1 MEHIK
6 IFIYIRMEYHKK
18 QRKHTRS
25 IFLNSDEAFYVSP
38 DRKQFTFRFAPINIE
53 DESIMYVKNTNVD
66 YRTGSGLSVQNVK
79 SGIFRGSTAT
89 YSATYSESPAISF
102 LPQDGK
108 GGGATA
114 IGILAPSG
122 VSGSATSTTTS
133 VAPTII
139 GAGYTG
145 TPPTIPANVP
155 LTGGVGAT
163 LTPVYNATTGALETA
178 TLVAGSAY
186 VDVPTFD
193 IPAPQASVPAT
204 FGAVPFN
211 ASTGV
216 ITGMPTITNPTTNGF
231 YNGSLFTISFVNNRA
246 PAFGTGTTNASGTFT
261 NLTITNGGTNGYF
274 GTDAPP
280 TISVFDGDGMFGTG
294 LAFTPTY
301 VNGSLTALTIT
312 NGGSGYPASRT
323 NAPLGIQS
331 PPDAVPAMIT
341 GRTITNGR
349 LTGLTLGS
357 GGSKY
362 RNPTISITAGLVA
375 PVQGAYDVVHKI
387 PAPLAGARML
397 THGYGYTLPPKP
409 IINSTYRVSN
419 NGDLPLIAEI
429 TQPYNVEKNNYYTIK
444 ADGFHF
450 SRTLYTNTDNIG
462 SPTLS
467 ICSQNEDVNNENYT
481 ELILPAQVINQLTI
495 TITDRDG
502 NGLDPLKNMTIL
514 LTIEELDHEDTEYKD
529 SKRQLY
535 ENIYSVS

>member
-1 MEHIK
+1 
-6 IFIYIRMEYHKK
+6 MEYHKK

-25 IFLNSDEAFYVSP
+25 IFLNSDEAFYVNPERTS
-38 DRKQFTFRFAPINIE
+38 FTFRFAPINIE

-79 SGIFRGSTAT
+79 TGIFRGSTAT
-89 YSATYSESPAISF
+89 YSATYSDSPAISF

-108 GGGATA
+108 GSGATA

-145 TPPTIPANVP
+145 APPTIPANTP
-155 LTGGVGAT
+155 TTGGFGAT
-163 LTPVYNATTGALETA
+163 LTPTYDATTGALGTA

-186 VDVPTFD
+186 VDIPTFT
-193 IPAPQASVPAT
+193 IPAPQASVAAT
-204 FGAVPFN
+204 FGAVPFT

-216 ITGMPTITNPTTNGF
+216 ITGVPTITNAATNGF
-231 YNGSLFTISFVNNRA
+231 YNGTTFSIGFVNNPA
-246 PAFGTGTTNASGTFT
+246 PAFGTASTNATGGFT
-261 NLTITNGGTNGYF
+261 NITISNPTTNGYF
-274 GTDAPP
+274 GTDAPS
-280 TISVFDGDGMFGTG
+280 TILSFDGAPLTG
-294 LAFTPTY
+294 SGFTYTPVY
-301 VNGSLTALTIT
+301 SNGNVSSITINTA
-312 NGGSGYPASRT
+312 GSGYGNNKTNIAIGIIAPAT
-323 NAPLGIQS
+323 PVA
-331 PPDAVPAMIT
+331 AMIT
-341 GRTITNGR
+341 GKTITEGR

-362 RNPTISITAGLVA
+362 RNPTISIISGLET
-375 PVQGAYDVVHKI
+375 PIQGAYASVFKI
-387 PAPLAGARML
+387 PAPVAGARML

-409 IINSTYRVSN
+409 IISSTYRVAN
-419 NGDLPLIAEI
+419 DGDLPLIAEI

-462 SPTLS
+462 TPTLS

-481 ELILPAQVINQLTI
+481 ELILPAQVINDLTI
-495 TITDRDG
+495 IIKDKDG
-502 NGLDPLKNMTIL
+502 NGLDPLKNMTML
-514 LTIEELDHEDTEYKD
+514 LTIEELDHDETDFKD

-535 ENIYSVS
+535 ENVYSVS